1 VFVNNYTTFTY
12 VQLQQSN
19 SSEEILEAKKDFE
32 LISERL
38 GVKIR
43 NYHDDN
49 DHFVGNVV
57 VQYSKTMGHGLT
69 YCGFQDC
76 MNKRSGTYQ
85 IEPEP

>member
-1 VFVNNYTTFTY
+1 VFVDNYTTFTY

-19 SSEEILEAKKDFE
+19 SSEETLQAKKDFE

-49 DHFVGNVV
+49 DHFVDNAV
-57 VQYSKTMGHGLT
+57 VQYSKTMGQGLT
-69 YCGFQDC
+69 YCGFNTYFQ
-76 MNKRSGTYQ
+76 NGTYQ